1 VHGKLQGEGGW
12 MDGRALYAEVA
23 QSLRDGIARGEYP
36 TGSRLP
42 SESELAESFA
52 VSRGTVRQA
61 FAVLRADGL
70 IASRQGARRVVIGGA
85 RVQGFAELVSFS
97 AWARSIGEVPSSR
110 VVDLAHRPATDL
122 EIAQLDLGDDA
133 RVYHLTRLRLL
144 SGRPVM
150 VERTAYVERVGALLP
165 GIDMDAESITD
176 RLAELGVVLADA
188 DHRIDSVVAG
198 SEDAALLGVRRGAPL
213 LRTRRRT
220 TDPAG
225 NPIEWSTDSYR
236 ADAVTFTVHNSV
248 DVTALARFEPTPAG

>member
-1 VHGKLQGEGGW
+1 

-36 TGSRLP
+36 TGARLP
-42 SESELAESFA
+42 SESELAQSFE

-61 FAVLRADGL
+61 FAALRADGL
-70 IASRQGARRVVIGGA
+70 IASRQGARRVVLGGA

-97 AWARSIGEVPSSR
+97 AWARSIGEVPSGR
-110 VVDLAHRPATDL
+110 VVELVHRPATDL
-122 EIAQLDLGDDA
+122 ETAQLDLAQDA
-133 RVYHLTRLRLL
+133 SVYHLTRLRLL

-165 GIDMDAESITD
+165 GMDIDAESITD

-188 DHRIDSVVAG
+188 DHRIDSAAAG
-198 SEDAALLGVRRGAPL
+198 GEDAELLGVPRGSPV

-236 ADAVTFTVHNSV
+236 GDAVTFTVHNSV
-248 DVTALARFEPTPAG
+248 ARTALSRFEPSAVG

>member
-1 VHGKLQGEGGW
+1 

-36 TGSRLP
+36 PGSRLP
-42 SESELAESFA
+42 SESELAESFG

-61 FAVLRADGL
+61 FAALRADGL

-85 RVQGFAELVSFS
+85 RMQGFAELVSFS
-97 AWARSIGEVPSSR
+97 AWARSVGEAPSGR
-110 VVDLAHRPATDL
+110 VVGLVHRLATEL
-122 EIAQLDLGDDA
+122 ETAQLDLAEGA

-144 SGRPVM
+144 SGRPAM

-165 GIDMDAESITD
+165 GIDLDAESITD

-188 DHRIDSVVAG
+188 DHRIDAVAAG
-198 SEDAALLGVRRGAPL
+198 AEDAALLGVRRGSPL

-236 ADAVTFTVHNSV
+236 GDAMTFTVHNSV
-248 DVTALARFEPTPAG
+248 ASTALARLDASSVG